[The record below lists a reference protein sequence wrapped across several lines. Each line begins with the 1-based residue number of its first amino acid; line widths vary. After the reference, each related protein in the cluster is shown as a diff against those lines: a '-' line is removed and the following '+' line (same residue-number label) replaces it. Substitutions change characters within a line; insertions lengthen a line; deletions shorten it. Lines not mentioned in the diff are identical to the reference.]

1 MKKLFVLLVSAIT
14 LSSLGAE
21 VDLKSSV
28 FQWTGK
34 KVTGQHT
41 GKISLKSGSV
51 ELEKEALK
59 GGSFVIDINT
69 VTVEDLDGE
78 WKDKFLTHM
87 KSPDFF
93 TVEKFPEA
101 KLVIKSV
108 KGDEVKADLTIK
120 GKTNPVSFKY
130 KKEAKTYSG
139 QLVFDRTKFDMVYG
153 SGDFFKG
160 LGDKMIY
167 NDVTVDFKIV
177 TK

>member
-1 MKKLFVLLVSAIT
+1 MKKFSVLLVSL
-14 LSSLGAE
+14 LSLATFGAE
-21 VDLKSSV
+21 VDVKNSV
-28 FQWTGK
+28 FQWVGK
-34 KVTGQHT
+34 KVTGQHN
-41 GKISLKSGSV
+41 GKIFLKSGSI

-59 GGSFVIDINT
+59 GGSFVIDVNT
-69 VTVEDLDGE
+69 VTVEDLSGE

-87 KSPDFF
+87 KSADFF
-93 TVEKFPEA
+93 TVDKFPEA

-108 KGDEVKADLTIK
+108 KGDEVSADLTIK

-130 KKEAKTYSG
+130 KKDGKAYSG

>member
-1 MKKLFVLLVSAIT
+1 MKRLFVLIAAMA
-14 LSSLGAE
+14 SLTAFGAD
-21 VDLKSSV
+21 VDLKNSV

-41 GKISLKSGSV
+41 GKIFLKSGSV
-51 ELEKEALK
+51 EVEKEKLT
-59 GGSFVIDINT
+59 GGSFVIDVNT
-69 VTVEDLDGE
+69 VTVEDLSGE

-93 TVEKFPEA
+93 TVDKFPEA

-108 KGDEVKADLTIK
+108 KGNDVTADLTIK
-120 GKTNPVSFKY
+120 GKTNTVNFKY
-130 KKEAKTYSG
+130 KKDGNAFSG
-139 QLVFDRTKFDMVYG
+139 TLVFDRTKFDMVYG

-167 NDVTVDFKIV
+167 NDVTLEFKVV